1 MIEGLPILAGKA
13 YMGSEL
19 VCLRN
24 TVYVVRLSR
33 NIRSIATEGSIKGL
47 LSLLSMPINR
57 SEIGDELLLV
67 LLVLLLDLIG
77 KGSSVSG
84 TG

>member
-1 MIEGLPILAGKA
+1 
-13 YMGSEL
+13 
-19 VCLRN
+19 
-24 TVYVVRLSR
+24 
-33 NIRSIATEGSIKGL
+33 
-47 LSLLSMPINR
+47 MPINR